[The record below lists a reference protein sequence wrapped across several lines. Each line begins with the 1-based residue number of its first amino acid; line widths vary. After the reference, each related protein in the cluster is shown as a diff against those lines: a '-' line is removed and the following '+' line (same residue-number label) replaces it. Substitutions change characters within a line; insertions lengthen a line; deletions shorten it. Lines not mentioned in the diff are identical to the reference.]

1 MHERGYLRAGN
12 GIGVNAMGLEVTEE
26 ECLPE
31 EITFD
36 VGVRLRSFCFW
47 SLPLSPQPPPD
58 TKW

>member
-1 MHERGYLRAGN
+1 MHERGYLQAEN

-36 VGVRLRSFCFW
+36 VGVRLRSF
-47 SLPLSPQPPPD
+47 
-58 TKW
+58 

>member
-1 MHERGYLRAGN
+1 MHERGYLQAEN

-36 VGVRLRSFCFW
+36 VGVRLGSF
-47 SLPLSPQPPPD
+47 
-58 TKW
+58 

>member
-12 GIGVNAMGLEVTEE
+12 GIGVNAMGPEVTEE

-36 VGVRLRSFCFW
+36 VGVRLRSF
-47 SLPLSPQPPPD
+47 
-58 TKW
+58 